1 MKTNK
6 TETPVKRGR
15 GRPKTS
21 DDTDKYRLYFQLP
34 EEYKYIIDEYK
45 YPDESKVEFVKRCII
60 YYCAANDIK
69 KQKSLITKVKE
80 SEKIN
85 INDVAKSIKELIN

>member
-1 MKTNK
+1 MKTEKN
-6 TETPVKRGR
+6 EAPVKRGR
-15 GRPKTS
+15 GRPKVY
-21 DDTDKYRLYFQLP
+21 DDAENYRFTLQLP
-34 EEYKYIIDEYK
+34 EEYKLIIDEYK
-45 YPDESKVEFVKRCII
+45 YPEESKVEFVKRCII
-60 YYCAANDIK
+60 YYCAANDIR